1 MKSVLVVL
9 SLAVALTVSAQDI
22 DNSLDCLVNYL
33 RINNLDDEVFSKV
46 AITPNFYPS
55 DDCKR
60 RIKSEKDSVYISAY
74 RKYERHPEISQEFDC
89 FMGAIKN
96 DDSFKNLLLKKKA
109 IESIK
114 LSWIAKLNPGNWL
127 PGKKYRATKTI
138 EANIS
143 AVEFENFF
151 VCEYEK
157 KFEENFDT
165 FLDVENLNIR
175 RSDEARCTKNY
186 LERSTSATKSG
197 VKGSLTL
204 PGPDPNCDAFLNS
217 IKARILTNLQSFYAR
232 QNKGVRKCITESLSA
247 ADYFSPEFRVKS
259 FIENLAE
266 YERIEEKK
274 IYVEAMMNLFRGVLI
289 KCTH

>member
-1 MKSVLVVL
+1 MKAVLVIL
-9 SLAVALTVSAQDI
+9 SLAVLTVSSQDI

-33 RINNLDDEVFSKV
+33 RLNNLGDEVFDRVSF
-46 AITPNFYPS
+46 TPNFYPS
-55 DDCKR
+55 DACKR
-60 RIKSEKDSVYISAY
+60 RINSEKDSVYIVAY

-109 IESIK
+109 IDSIK
-114 LSWIAKLNPGNWL
+114 LSWKEKLNPGNWL
-127 PGKKYRATKTI
+127 PGKKYRAVKSI
-138 EANIS
+138 DANIS
-143 AVEFENFF
+143 AVEFQNLF

-186 LERSTSATKSG
+186 LERSTSAIKGG
-197 VKGSLTL
+197 VKGGLTMT
-204 PGPDPNCDAFLNS
+204 DSNCDAFLNS
-217 IKARILTNLQSFYAR
+217 IKARIFTNLQSFYAR
-232 QNKGVRKCITESLSA
+232 QSKDAKKCITDSLST

-259 FIENLAE
+259 FVEPLGE
-266 YERIEEKK
+266 YQRNEEKE
-274 IYVEAMMNLFRGVLI
+274 IYVEAMMNLFRGALL
-289 KCTH
+289 KCRN